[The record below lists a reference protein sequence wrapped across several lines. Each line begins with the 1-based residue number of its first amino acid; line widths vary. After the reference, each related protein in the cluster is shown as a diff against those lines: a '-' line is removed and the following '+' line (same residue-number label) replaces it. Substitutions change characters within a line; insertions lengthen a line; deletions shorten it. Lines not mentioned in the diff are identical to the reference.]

1 MKTLAIILFCIASL
15 LGSLGL
21 AYALYPYARVSDE
34 TLAGSIAPKAM
45 EEFDDVID
53 LGEDYGPMTII
64 ELMGFYLDNP
74 PQPKAD
80 NNQTTTPPKREFGG
94 C

>member
-1 MKTLAIILFCIASL
+1 MKSLNIILFCIASL
-15 LGSLGL
+15 LSTLGL
-21 AYALYPYARVSDE
+21 AYTLYPYARISDAALMDSS
-34 TLAGSIAPKAM
+34 TPKAM
-45 EEFDDVID
+45 EEFDEVID

-74 PQPKAD
+74 PQASAGNNPTKAA
-80 NNQTTTPPKREFGG
+80 PKREFGG